1 MKILDVFPLSIVSD
15 NIILRPE
22 NKKEIISQVLKIE
35 RDTNSPYKKEERS
48 WLGDIEGHEAFLSN
62 CYCKD
67 LSKLIGEK
75 LRLYTEIFEIDNQ
88 KVNFY
93 IQRSW
98 PTITR
103 KNEHIKLHKHSQ
115 SHISFVYYLK
125 KPENSAGIE
134 FTVERYNEMA
144 QGIFD
149 NNKHSLGFLKKIN
162 TRNSDAI
169 GIQTEE
175 DTIIMFP
182 SKIEHGTVKSLTD
195 EPRISISG
203 DVCLVL
209 KDSKGHET
217 LFPPLKQWQ
226 LV

>member
-1 MKILDVFPLSIVSD
+1 
-15 NIILRPE
+15 
-22 NKKEIISQVLKIE
+22 
-35 RDTNSPYKKEERS
+35 
-48 WLGDIEGHEAFLSN
+48 
-62 CYCKD
+62 
-67 LSKLIGEK
+67 
-75 LRLYTEIFEIDNQ
+75 
-88 KVNFY
+88 
-93 IQRSW
+93 
-98 PTITR
+98 
-103 KNEHIKLHKHSQ
+103 
-115 SHISFVYYLK
+115 
-125 KPENSAGIE
+125 
-134 FTVERYNEMA
+134 MA